1 MRAVGEMDDRFD
13 LDDIRFFDPLVT
25 EMNEHPERY
34 EILGDLDLVLGVVI
48 IRPTGEPFRAR
59 LTFEGIRCTDV
70 SEMGAGD
77 ERTTD
82 CWLEGPLDAWT
93 DMVTDIRRNGRAT
106 GRHTVNSLTL
116 MGDAI
121 RLRGVDVMGVDK
133 FSRFNQSLQEFFDGA
148 ARVPAQ
154 RVAG

>member
-1 MRAVGEMDDRFD
+1 MDDRFD
-13 LDDIRFFDPLVT
+13 VDDLRFFDPLAT
-25 EMNEHPERY
+25 EMNAHPERY
-34 EILGDLDLVLGVVI
+34 EVLGDLDVVLGVVI
-48 IRPTGEPFRAR
+48 TRPTGEAFRAR
-59 LTFEGIRCTDV
+59 LTFEGIQCTDV

-77 ERTTD
+77 EATTD
-82 CWLEGPLDAWT
+82 CWLEGPLDAWA

-154 RVAG
+154 RVSG

>member
-1 MRAVGEMDDRFD
+1 MHDQTPVDG
-13 LDDIRFFDPLVT
+13 IGFFDPLAA
-25 EMNEHPERY
+25 EMNAHPERY

-48 IRPTGEPFRAR
+48 TRPDRDAFRAR

-70 SEMGAGD
+70 SEIGSGD
-77 ERTTD
+77 ELITTE
-82 CWLEGPLDAWT
+82 CWLEGTAEAWA
-93 DMVTDIRRNGRAT
+93 DMVADIRRNGSAT
-106 GRHTVNSLTL
+106 GRQTLNSLTL
-116 MGDAI
+116 VGDAI
-121 RLRGVDVMGVDK
+121 RLRGADVMGVDK